1 MQSILITGGTGS
13 FGKAFVKFLLE
24 NTEIPRIAIYSRG
37 EHAQEDME
45 RDLHDSR
52 LRFFI
57 GDVRD
62 QPRLE
67 MAMRGVDYVV
77 HAAALKIVPI
87 AEYNPTECTTTN
99 VGGAENVVR
108 AAINVGVKRVV
119 TLSTDKAVNPIN
131 LYGASK
137 LAAEKIFLA
146 AGALGAGKTTFSVVR
161 YGNVHGSRGSVV
173 PLFQKLAEKG
183 IKLPI
188 THKDMTRFW
197 LPMNLAMAMVANA
210 LRLSSHGCVWVPKV
224 PSIRIMDLAQAIAPD
239 QERDFIGIRPGEKV
253 HETLI
258 TADESRYTVDAD
270 LFYLLDPRGMP
281 AGKPV
286 PEGFEYTSNSNPHFL
301 TTDGIRK
308 IL

>member
-1 MQSILITGGTGS
+1 
-13 FGKAFVKFLLE
+13 
-24 NTEIPRIAIYSRG
+24 
-37 EHAQEDME
+37 ME
-45 RDLHDSR
+45 RDLHDNR

-67 MAMRGVDYVV
+67 MAMRGVDCVV
-77 HAAALKIVPI
+77 HAAALKIVPT
-87 AEYNPTECTTTN
+87 AEYNPTECTATN

-119 TLSTDKAVNPIN
+119 ALSTDKAVNPIN

-137 LAAEKIFLA
+137 LAAEKIFIA

-197 LPMNLAMAMVANA
+197 LPMQLAIGLVMNA
-210 LRLSSHGCVWVPKV
+210 IKQPVQSCVWVPKV

-239 QERDFIGIRPGEKV
+239 QERDYIGIRPGEKV
-253 HETLI
+253 HEILI
-258 TADESRYTVDAD
+258 TSDESRYTGESD
-270 LFYLLDPRGMP
+270 LFYLIEPHGST
-281 AGKPV
+281 GGNPV
-286 PEGFEYTSNSNPHFL
+286 PVGFEYTSDKNPHFM